1 MIAQVLPTNTLGSA
15 VVVVLVFAAVFVL
28 VWMLIGASA
37 RAKRDE
43 ELRRLMRARSVQ
55 EMESGE
61 APADDA
67 EVGPMWMPGG
77 LVAAGS
83 RVAQAGGFTERLDE
97 KLEKGGLALRS
108 GEFVAMT
115 AAAGVVGAVFAA
127 IILPNILFIVFLGL
141 VASVIPYALVAR
153 TMGKRVTRM
162 HEQLPDVLM
171 ILASSL
177 RAGHSFLQALDMVA
191 KEIGDPGATE
201 FTRVVAEIRLGR
213 PLEDALTAMA
223 DRVGNDDL
231 KWAVLAVNIQRQVG
245 GNLAEVLDTVAETVR
260 ERDWVRRQVKVL
272 SAEGRLSIAIL
283 IALPFLIALYI
294 AIVNP
299 GYLNLLF
306 TDIRGLAMIVGSGIL
321 MGIGIVWMRKVVAI
335 DV

>member
-37 RAKRDE
+37 RARRDD
-43 ELRRLMRARSVQ
+43 ELRRLMRARSAQ
-55 EMESGE
+55 EIESGE
-61 APADDA
+61 APADVA
-67 EVGPMWMPGG
+67 EGGPMWMPEG

-83 RVAQAGGFTERLDE
+83 RVAQAGGFTERLDD

-141 VASVIPYALVAR
+141 VASVIPYAIVAR
-153 TMGKRVTRM
+153 AMGKRVTRM

-191 KEIGDPGATE
+191 KEIADPGATE
-201 FTRVVAEIRLGR
+201 FNRVVAEIRLGR

-223 DRVGNDDL
+223 ERVGSDDL
-231 KWAVLAVNIQRQVG
+231 RWAVLAVNIQRQVG

-272 SAEGRLSIAIL
+272 SAEGRLSISIL

-306 TDIRGLAMIVGSGIL
+306 TDIRGLAMLIGSGIL